1 VTIRYSV
8 LFATASIGAL
18 AACSSSDENPS
29 APGGPGS
36 PDASAPAVT
45 ECFGQVLP
53 ERARDL
59 SVSSAS
65 ALEPYFPTTEFRTA
79 SPVEAGFDQQ
89 KFDAALAFTTPQSRT
104 QALMVLR
111 HGYVVTEQYTAGF
124 TATSRHESYSMA
136 KSFSSALVGI
146 AIDAKLLTGV
156 DQRLCE
162 FYGSYSGWDCSNSS
176 DARTRITIAHAM
188 NVKTGLEWHEDWRS
202 NAPPGSNDAVTGTI
216 SGNMLDYVLAK
227 PVADEPGT
235 VSRYSTGDPALLSGV
250 IQGATGKTALEYA
263 REVLLNPIG
272 IPDLRWNSD
281 SKGRTTT
288 YAGIQGTLREFAKF
302 GFLYLRRGKWDGVQI
317 VPEQW
322 IDFTTQAEDRCND
335 RYRYLWHINA
345 PMRLS
350 ENDPNCPDFPAC
362 PPTKIANL
370 PGNAFFAEG
379 VTGQFIFVV
388 PSADIVVARLASDGN
403 GSDYWDEYA
412 RGFLERLL
420 DAVAD

>member
-1 VTIRYSV
+1 VNIRYSALV
-8 LFATASIGAL
+8 AMTSFGVL
-18 AACSSSDENPS
+18 AACSSSDENPNG
-29 APGGPGS
+29 PGGSGS
-36 PDASAPAVT
+36 PDGSAPRVT
-45 ECFGQVLP
+45 ECSGQTLP

-65 ALEPYFPTTEFRTA
+65 SLDPYFPTTEFRTA
-79 SPVEAGFDQQ
+79 TPTEAGFDQQ
-89 KFDAALAFTTPQSRT
+89 KFDAAIAFTTPQSNT
-104 QALMVLR
+104 QALLILR
-111 HGYVVTEQYTAGF
+111 HGYVVKEDYFGSF

-146 AIDAKLLTGV
+146 AINAKLLKGV

-162 FYGSYSGWDCSNSS
+162 FYGTYPGWDCSNTS
-176 DARTRITIAHAM
+176 DLRTHITIEHAM
-188 NVKTGLEWHEDWRS
+188 NVETGLEWHEDWRS
-202 NAPPGSNDAVTGTI
+202 NAPAGSNDAYAGTI

-227 PVADEPGT
+227 PVVTEPGT

-281 SKGRTTT
+281 PKGRTTT
-288 YAGIQGTLREFAKF
+288 FMGIQGTLREFAKF

-322 IDFTTQAEDRCND
+322 IDFTTQAEDRCNE
-335 RYRYLWHINA
+335 RYRYLWHVNA
-345 PMRLS
+345 PMRLA
-350 ENDPNCPDFPAC
+350 ETDPNCPDFPDC

-420 DAVAD
+420 DAVTN